1 MPSGSCL
8 AHHDHSAGHVP
19 ETLEFLKRIRSEL
32 RTLRLA
38 RVWKDRLQVIDV
50 NGDWFEVRG
59 VGYGDAD
66 VVALLQAVNSAFN
79 RQTIHDPTSDDY
91 KEFKTGRRYAWAADR
106 VM

>member
-1 MPSGSCL
+1 MHCGACL
-8 AHHDHSAGHVP
+8 AHHDHAAGNVP
-19 ETLEFLKRIRSEL
+19 ETLEFLKRMRSEL

-38 RVWKDRLQVIDV
+38 RVWKDRVQIIDV

-66 VVALLQAVNSAFN
+66 VVALLQAANTAFN
-79 RQTIHDPTSDDY
+79 RQTIHAPTNDDY